1 MMKCFERVNVLISD
15 NDIVSSHIKKYAKDF
30 DFTILGDIS
39 LLVNFKKIDTL
50 IIDFFHQGSES
61 QATMIKNQIN
71 NILGKIYINNILNLT
86 NFRIEHSTN
95 FRKPFA
101 LGNLLNYIHEK
112 TKNNSLF
119 IYLNNSFLY
128 DEIASRIEY
137 DFNTVN
143 LTSKENKILKF
154 MLGNKD
160 YKSNKLELSEKIW
173 GHNREVDSSTV
184 EHHMYKLKNKLPD
197 NFLIIQGLNY
207 FLKILS

>member
-1 MMKCFERVNVLISD
+1 LPQEFEAQ
-15 NDIVSSHIKKYAKDF
+15 IK
-30 DFTILGDIS
+30 T
-39 LLVNFKKIDTL
+39 
-50 IIDFFHQGSES
+50 
-61 QATMIKNQIN
+61 QIN
-71 NILGKIYINNILNLT
+71 NILSKIYINNILNLT
-86 NFRIEHSTN
+86 NFKIEHSTN

-101 LGNLLNYIHEK
+101 INNLLNYIHEK
-112 TKNNSLF
+112 TKDNSLF

-128 DEIASRIEY
+128 DEIASKIEH
-137 DFNTVN
+137 DFNTAN

-184 EHHMYKLKNKLPD
+184 EYHMYKLKNKLPSD
-197 NFLIIQGLNY
+197 FLVIQGFDY